1 MRSDYQLRLAMERY
15 GDTVRRICMIHLKN
29 YADTEDIFQ
38 TVFLKYAL
46 CETEFTSEEH
56 EKAWIIRVAINACK
70 DLLKS
75 FFHKKNVPLESLIET
90 ADSIEPSYRHLLQ
103 TILDLPEKYRKVIYL
118 YYYEG
123 YSAAEIGQIMETN
136 VNTVYTN
143 LTRARKLLKEELGDY
158 NERSDF

>member
-1 MRSDYQLRLAMERY
+1 MRSDHDLRMAMERY
-15 GDTVRRICMIHLKN
+15 GDTVRRICMIHLKS

-75 FFHKKNVPLESLIET
+75 FFFRKRVSLDSLIES
-90 ADSIEPSYRHLLQ
+90 ADAIAPDYRDLLQ

-123 YSAAEIGQIMETN
+123 YSAAEISQILDTN

-143 LTRARKLLKEELGDY
+143 LNRARKLLREELGDY
-158 NERSDF
+158 NEKSDF

>member
-1 MRSDYQLRLAMERY
+1 MRSDYELRLAIERY
-15 GDTVRRICMIHLKN
+15 GDTVRRICMIHLKS

-75 FFHKKNVPLESLIET
+75 FFFRKRVSLDSLIES
-90 ADSIEPSYRHLLQ
+90 ADAIAPDYRDLLQ

-123 YSAAEIGQIMETN
+123 YSAAEISQILDTN

-143 LTRARKLLKEELGDY
+143 LNRARKLLREELGDY
-158 NERSDF
+158 NEKSDF